1 MCTFTCSTMEWQQK
15 KRWTWGYILISVHF
29 SSNPSEIQETTCS
42 LLHHSSRY
50 WNSNETH
57 DGAVNHEGPAH
68 RYPHPWLKQKLKTTK
83 ERYNR
88 ERKHHNV
95 RKTSG
100 IVIPPETDRAG
111 LVSHIWHELK
121 LFHSQFSF
129 RPTQGKTS
137 PNLWTHACNGA
148 QKRCKQKSRH
158 CWSDTKFAS
167 CISTP
172 PLRKKKAL
180 KQSKEVKCGTM
191 TDSLNAKGDLLTGL
205 GFFLFLFYETPYLKR
220 Y

>member
-1 MCTFTCSTMEWQQK
+1 MEWQQK
-15 KRWTWGYILISVHF
+15 KRWMSGYVLISVHF
-29 SSNPSEIQETTCS
+29 SSNTSEIKETTSS

-68 RYPHPWLKQKLKTTK
+68 QHPHSWLKQKLKTTK

-88 ERKHHNV
+88 ERKPHNV

-100 IVIPPETDRAG
+100 MVIPPETDRADP
-111 LVSHIWHELK
+111 VYHIWHELK

-129 RPTQGKTS
+129 RPTQGETS
-137 PNLWTHACNGA
+137 PLSRPDVKSLNTRKGA
-148 QKRCKQKSRH
+148 NKSRG
-158 CWSDTKFAS
+158 TVEVTLNLAS

-172 PLRKKKAL
+172 PLRKKKSM
-180 KQSKEVKCGTM
+180 KTE
-191 TDSLNAKGDLLTGL
+191 
-205 GFFLFLFYETPYLKR
+205 
-220 Y
+220 